1 MEYRKL
7 PHGGEEIS
15 VLGLGTSALCSAGEE
30 EIAKTLDLAIESGIN
45 GLDIAH
51 YIERAEALSPDM
63 PMIIEHLTGDAA
75 YREAV
80 ARVQG
85 IARAAGVAIR

>member
-30 EIAKTLDLAIESGIN
+30 EITKTLDLAIESGIN
-45 GLDIAH
+45 HMDLATADGALFAPLG
-51 YIERAEALSPDM
+51 RAL
-63 PMIIEHLTGDAA
+63 
-75 YREAV
+75 
-80 ARVQG
+80 
-85 IARAAGVAIR
+85 AGRR